1 MSHLRTGGLARFACG
16 VAIVL
21 ATAIGRAGA
30 AATVTAVNWEYYGGA
45 DTNETHYSPL
55 TQINRSTLDRLKLS
69 AFADLSATS
78 TASMPLAVDGVVY
91 VAVGFSIVY
100 AIEATTGQVLWRY
113 DPEVARRA
121 GMKLRFGWGIRGL
134 AYAAG
139 RLIVG
144 TQDGRLLAVDA
155 KTGKLAWA
163 ADTTPGQPWLYITGA
178 PRVMG
183 DLVVIGNGG
192 ADFALVRGYVSAYD
206 VATGRLAWRFYTVPG
221 DPSKGF
227 ESPAMALAAK
237 TWSPGWWQY
246 GGGGTAWSGMTY
258 DSELH
263 RVYIGVGNAAPWN
276 WKIRNPARGDN
287 LFLASIVALDAR
299 TGQYLWHYQVNP
311 GEAWDYSAAMD
322 MLLTTLQIGGH
333 PRKVLLQ
340 APKNGFFYVIDR
352 ESGKLISATPFVKT
366 TWAKSIDVESG
377 RPVESANIRY
387 ETGSSSM
394 WPSFYGG
401 HNWQPMAYLPQTGLI
416 YFPTL
421 NLGAT
426 WSDKGIDEKRW
437 TPTPGAFNAAVIAQ
451 DTVGDEHPTG
461 ELLAWDPIRKRA
473 AWRVQIPGSW
483 GPGPVATAG
492 GLVFSGDAT
501 AHLNAYD
508 ARDGQ
513 QLWSAFTGVAVTGP
527 PITFSHEGRQFVAVL
542 TGPPTSLEANFA
554 RRAGITWNF
563 YEHPRRLL
571 IYALDGRAQLPPTPP
586 LRLVQPLAG
595 SRGVATTLA
604 ADGKLLFLSHC
615 VTCHGG
621 DVISGGAAP
630 DLRAS
635 PVPTSSAAFSRV
647 VREGGLEAAG
657 MPRFSELTS
666 RDAEAIRAY
675 IGQRA
680 QEDLANGGPAIA
692 TAGQT
697 GN

>member
-1 MSHLRTGGLARFACG
+1 MTWAAWI
-16 VAIVL
+16 AVL
-21 ATAIGRAGA
+21 ALIAPAGA
-30 AATVTAVNWEYYGGA
+30 ANAAAAADVNWEFYGGA
-45 DTNETHYSPL
+45 DTNEAHYSTL
-55 TQINRSTLDRLKLS
+55 TQIHRGNLDRLKLA
-69 AFADLSATS
+69 AFCDLSATS

-91 VAVGFSIVY
+91 VAVGFSIIY
-100 AIEATTGQVLWRY
+100 ATDAATGRVLWHY
-113 DPEVARRA
+113 DPEVTRRA

-139 RLIVG
+139 KLIVG
-144 TQDGRLLAVDA
+144 TQDGRLIALDA
-155 KTGKLAWA
+155 KSGKLEWT
-163 ADTTPGQPWLYITGA
+163 ADTTPDQPGLYITGA
-178 PRVMG
+178 PRVMS
-183 DLVVIGNGG
+183 DLVIIGNGG

-227 ESPAMALAAK
+227 ESPAMAMAAK
-237 TWSPGWWQY
+237 TWSPGWWKY

-258 DSELH
+258 DAELH
-263 RVYIGVGNAAPWN
+263 RVYVGVGNAAPWN
-276 WKIRNPARGDN
+276 WKIRNPAGGDN

-299 TGQYLWHYQVNP
+299 SGKYLWHYQVNP
-311 GEAWDYSAAMD
+311 DEAWDYSAAMD
-322 MLLTTLQIGGH
+322 MLLTTLEIDGR

-352 ESGKLISATPFVKT
+352 QTGKLLSATPFVKT
-366 TWAKSIDVESG
+366 TWAKSIDLGSG
-377 RPVESANIRY
+377 RPVEAPNIRY

-401 HNWQPMAYLPQTGLI
+401 HNWQPMAYSPQTRLI

-421 NLGAT
+421 NVGAT
-426 WSDKGIDEKRW
+426 WSDAGVDERNW
-437 TPTPGAFNAAVIAQ
+437 RPTPGAFNAAVIAQ
-451 DTVGDEHPTG
+451 DSVGSEHPTG
-461 ELLAWDPIRKRA
+461 ELLAWDPVRKHT
-473 AWRVQIPGSW
+473 AWRVEILGSW
-483 GPGPVATAG
+483 GPGPLATAG

-508 ARDGQ
+508 ARDGK

-527 PITFSHEGRQFVAVL
+527 PITFSHEGRQFIAVL

-571 IYALDGRAQLPPTPP
+571 IFALDGTAELPPTPP
-586 LRLVQPLAG
+586 MKPVQPLP
-595 SRGVATTLA
+595 GVQGIDELLA
-604 ADGKLLFLSHC
+604 AKGKLLFVARC
-615 VTCHGG
+615 ATCHGG

-635 PVPTSSAAFSRV
+635 AVPTSAEAFSHV
-647 VREGGLEAAG
+647 VRDGGLEAAG
-657 MPRFSELTS
+657 MPRFGELS
-666 RDAEAIRAY
+666 GDDAEAIRAY
-675 IGQRA
+675 IRQRA
-680 QEDLANGGPAIA
+680 QEDLANGGPAIRP
-692 TAGQT
+692 AGQT